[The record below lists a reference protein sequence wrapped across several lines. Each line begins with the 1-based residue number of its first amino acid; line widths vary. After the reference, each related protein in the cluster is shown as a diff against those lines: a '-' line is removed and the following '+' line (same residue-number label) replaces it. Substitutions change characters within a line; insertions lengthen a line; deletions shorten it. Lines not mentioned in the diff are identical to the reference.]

1 MKAFPGQSSDY
12 LITTD
17 SDLWPLRREHYIPR
31 PGSDIVLVHS
41 ACCGYFSGNN
51 KSYQHLPMSNIGAS
65 VSTWLQITNDNH
77 SIIARDAESIL
88 DYLQDVFGEM
98 ARNPVVVGQP
108 AWYMDKLIVSIRIA
122 EWMENHPN
130 RSVHRV
136 SDSGFSRIDRPTWDA
151 EKLSPADFSLKFDT
165 HLLLKGYLPS
175 THARIKPLIHLM
187 YGNGSWETKCDRRI
201 QPRIFIKNQKLG
213 FIIVLM
219 FIVLADPFALNTVLR
234 VYYVRMVNFL
244 RFVFKYLLWYLKK
257 NPFQS

>member
-1 MKAFPGQSSDY
+1 MEKFPGQNDDY

-41 ACCGYFSGNN
+41 ACCGYFSMNN
-51 KSYQHLPMSNIGAS
+51 KSYQHFPMSNIGAS
-65 VSTWLQITNDNH
+65 VSTWMQITNDNH

-88 DYLQDVFGEM
+88 DYLQEVFGEM
-98 ARNPVVVGQP
+98 ARSPVVVGQP
-108 AWYMDKLIVSIRIA
+108 AWYMDQHIVSIRIA

-151 EKLSPADFSLKFDT
+151 DKLSPADFSLKFDT

-187 YGNGSWETKCDRRI
+187 YGNDSWETKWI
-201 QPRIFIKNQKLG
+201 EEYNQEFLSKIKNWVSL
-213 FIIVLM
+213 
-219 FIVLADPFALNTVLR
+219 
-234 VYYVRMVNFL
+234 
-244 RFVFKYLLWYLKK
+244 
-257 NPFQS
+257 

>member
-1 MKAFPGQSSDY
+1 M
-12 LITTD
+12 
-17 SDLWPLRREHYIPR
+17 
-31 PGSDIVLVHS
+31 
-41 ACCGYFSGNN
+41 NN
-51 KSYQHLPMSNIGAS
+51 KSYQHFPMSNIGAS

-88 DYLQDVFGEM
+88 DYLQEVFGEM
-98 ARNPVVVGQP
+98 ARSPVVVGQP
-108 AWYMDKLIVSIRIA
+108 AWYMDQHIVSIRIA

-151 EKLSPADFSLKFDT
+151 DKLSPADFSLKFDT

-175 THARIKPLIHLM
+175 THARIKPLIHYHVRKRLV
-187 YGNGSWETKCDRRI
+187 GNQMDRRI
-201 QPRIFIKNQKLG
+201 PSGIFIKNQKLG

-234 VYYVRMVNFL
+234 VL
-244 RFVFKYLLWYLKK
+244 
-257 NPFQS
+257 